1 MPTPKGFGDR
11 KHFVGDGCDD
21 MSIRHRMGLQ
31 AADLTD
37 NVFGKTPM
45 MSRCRFC
52 DRPVMEEEFDCGNHP
67 NG

>member
-11 KHFVGDGCDD
+11 MHFVGDGCDA

-37 NVFGKTPM
+37 SVFQRRPQ

-52 DRPVMEEEFDCGNHP
+52 DNLVMEEEFDCGNHP
-67 NG
+67 TG